1 MSNEEQP
8 VALVTECDGEHAKFY
23 PQPAPAPQAAEA
35 LRSLVEIIDAAGLLN
50 LSNGV
55 QLGQVSWYVKAL
67 GCMDAARAALAAPQA
82 AEARDERALFEAWSK
97 REHGSLRRDPVLDYF
112 YTDVRAA
119 WRAWQARAALAA
131 APEPERIDLSSAEVA
146 ALSIPAGALAAPQA
160 ERKPLTDEQMAEALE
175 ALPKVGEK
183 ESCWVAVRG
192 STLRALLNAHGI
204 GAQQEP
210 KA

>member
-82 AEARDERALFEAWSK
+82 
-97 REHGSLRRDPVLDYF
+97 
-112 YTDVRAA
+112 
-119 WRAWQARAALAA
+119 
-131 APEPERIDLSSAEVA
+131 
-146 ALSIPAGALAAPQA
+146 
-160 ERKPLTDEQMAEALE
+160 ERKPLTDEQMSEALE